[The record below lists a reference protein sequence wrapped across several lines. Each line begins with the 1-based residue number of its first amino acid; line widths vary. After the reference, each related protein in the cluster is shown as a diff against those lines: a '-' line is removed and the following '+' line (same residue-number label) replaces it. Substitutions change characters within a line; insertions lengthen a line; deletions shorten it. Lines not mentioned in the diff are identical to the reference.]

1 MAGYFRRAEAF
12 NYDGANKAG
21 EVLANGLFVEITAQG
36 VKKIA
41 AAGDA
46 KFRVKEKTSLWGL
59 PALVL
64 VCVDAGT
71 KEIYVTENE
80 IEDYGDRGDFNDAEY
95 TVPSGHYVK
104 MRRPN
109 VNDEIVLTVGQTL
122 FSGLDV
128 GDTVA
133 PAAGG
138 SVAESN

>member
-1 MAGYFRRAEAF
+1 MAGFYRRAEQW

-21 EVLANGLFVEITAQG
+21 EDLSNGVFVEITANG

-46 KFRVKEKTSLWGL
+46 EFRVKEKTSLWGL

-64 VCVDAGT
+64 VCTYAGK
-71 KEIYVTENE
+71 KEIYLTEGE
-80 IEDYGDRGDFNDAEY
+80 IENYGDKGDFNDAEY
-95 TVPSGHYVK
+95 VIAKDKYVK

-109 VNDEIVLTVGQTL
+109 VNDELIMSVDDTL
-122 FSGLDV
+122 FAAV
-128 GDTVA
+128 NEGDTVS

-138 SVAESN
+138 FVA

>member
-1 MAGYFRRAEAF
+1 MAGYFRRAEAW

-21 EVLANGLFVEITAQG
+21 EELSNGLFVEITANG

-46 KFRVKEKTSLWGL
+46 EFRVKEKTSLWGL

-64 VCVDAGT
+64 ICVNAGT
-71 KEIYVTENE
+71 KEIYFTENE
-80 IEDYGDRGDFNDAEY
+80 IENYGDKGDFNDAEY
-95 TVPSGHYVK
+95 VIAEGKYVK

-109 VNDEIVLTVGQTL
+109 INDELIMSVDDTL
-122 FSGLDV
+122 FAAINE
-128 GDTVA
+128 GDTVS

-138 SVAESN
+138 FVA